1 MIRMPA
7 VAGQFYP
14 YSPDV
19 LLGEIAEFMGE
30 PKQKKSVLGVMV
42 PHAGY
47 MYSGGVAGLVYSQI
61 EPADTYVILGPNHTG
76 LGLRFS
82 LMREGLWKT
91 PLGEVA
97 VDSNLSK
104 EILLK
109 SPLVQEDELAHQ
121 REHSIE
127 VQLPFLQY
135 LSEGFMFVP
144 ICVGHMPLDDEA
156 SKDLEV
162 VGKALASVIKNYG
175 GKTVI
180 VASTDLTHYES
191 QESAKL
197 KDADALEAVL
207 KLDPVKLLKVVSEK
221 NISMCGVLPTAIM
234 LYACKELGA
243 SKAELAG
250 YQTSGDVTGDLSQVV
265 GYGGVLVF

>member
-30 PKQKKSVLGVMV
+30 PKQRRQVSGVMV

-47 MYSGGVAGLVYSQI
+47 MYSGGVAGLVYSRI
-61 EPADTYVILGPNHTG
+61 EPADSYVILGPNHTG

-82 LMREGLWKT
+82 IVRGGLWRT
-91 PLGEVA
+91 PLGEVS
-97 VDSNLSK
+97 VDSIIAD
-104 EILLK
+104 EILREC
-109 SPLVQEDELAHQ
+109 PIVEEDILAHQ

-135 LSEGFMFVP
+135 LGDDFMFVP
-144 ICVGHMPLDDEA
+144 ICIGHLPLDDETSADLKSIGRAVA
-156 SKDLEV
+156 SAIRKF
-162 VGKALASVIKNYG
+162 G
-175 GKTVI
+175 GKTVV

-191 QESAKL
+191 QESAKI
-197 KDADALEAVL
+197 KDADVLEAVL
-207 KLDPVKLLKVVSEK
+207 KLDPEKLLKVVSEK
-221 NISMCGVLPTAIM
+221 DISMCGVLPTAIM